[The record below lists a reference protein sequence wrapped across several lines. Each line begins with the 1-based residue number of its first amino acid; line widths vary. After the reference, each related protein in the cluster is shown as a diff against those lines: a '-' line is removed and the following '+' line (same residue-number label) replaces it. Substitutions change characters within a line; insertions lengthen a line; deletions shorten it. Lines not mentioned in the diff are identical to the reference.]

1 MEWREI
7 RDCMKM
13 KYIRKKN
20 LCMKKFVSSY
30 LLLRPR
36 TKDRLLDCRF
46 HINRNLVA
54 MDGVAANSRTL
65 SGMCVC

>member
-1 MEWREI
+1 
-7 RDCMKM
+7 
-13 KYIRKKN
+13 
-20 LCMKKFVSSY
+20 MKKFVSSY

-36 TKDRLLDCRF
+36 TTDRLLDCRF